1 MLEPNIIPTAEPFF
15 FPGGSTGCLLVHGYT
30 GAPKEMRKLGEFLA
44 SQGHT
49 VLGIRLSG
57 HATRPED
64 LPRIRWRDWIADV
77 ESGWHVLKDAVST
90 SDDNDRIFVI
100 GLSMGGILSL
110 LFSSDCFTDRYP
122 LTGAIAMSTPYAL
135 RSDWRLSMIDML
147 HYIQPH
153 VEKGA
158 SDWHDPAEAA
168 GHVEYPVYPTRPI
181 IELREMLA
189 ELRYTLHNINIPVLL
204 MHGREDTSGEFF
216 DPLSME
222 QIYAGLGTKIKQML
236 WVEDCGH
243 NMPCD
248 SAREEVFQS
257 AAAFIERIISG

>member
-30 GAPKEMRKLGEFLA
+30 GAPKEMRRMGEYLA
-44 SQGHT
+44 SRGLT

-64 LPRIRWRDWIADV
+64 LPRIRWRDWIADL
-77 ESGWHVLKDAVST
+77 EDGWHML
-90 SDDNDRIFVI
+90 NDSISRSVGGPRIFII

-110 LFSSDCFTDRYP
+110 LFSSDCFNDRYP
-122 LTGAIAMSTPYAL
+122 LMGAIAMSTPYAL

-158 SDWHDPAEAA
+158 SEWHDPSNAT
-168 GHVEYPVYPTRPI
+168 GHIEYKVYPTRPI
-181 IELREMLA
+181 IELREML
-189 ELRYTLHNINIPVLL
+189 EGLRNTLPNIKIPVLL
-204 MHGREDTSGEFF
+204 MHARGDTSGEFF

-222 QIYAGLGTKIKQML
+222 QIYASLGTANKQML
-236 WVEDCGH
+236 WIEGSGH

-248 SAREEVFQS
+248 SARMEVYQNT
-257 AAAFIERIISG
+257 AAFIERVLSE